1 MWSAGQFT
9 KATILFCFSYCA
21 EQSMNGKDDSFMVG
35 YIYISDLE
43 RKKSPQDRNLFLQQ
57 RELSP
62 KQQSQVSSWGAKLSM
77 LTSLCFCILILVF
90 LLTALAS
97 HGPILSWFT
106 VTSPGHWRWRAVCKW
121 GWKMYMLLR
130 GWADKMLGQ
139 CWQVKHNWGRLC
151 FAAAL
156 FLTGNTLLALSSIY
170 PAINLYETFRNI
182 RPFKISV
189 TVKFAWNKLG
199 GPKVQKG
206 KMDWWAETTE
216 VFVR

>member
-106 VTSPGHWRWRAVCKW
+106 VTSPGHWRWRAVCNGAERCICCWEGEQIKC
-121 GWKMYMLLR
+121 
-130 GWADKMLGQ
+130 WASVGRSNTTEEGYVLQ
-139 CWQVKHNWGRLC
+139 QPSSSQEILCW
-151 FAAAL
+151 L
-156 FLTGNTLLALSSIY
+156 FPRSIQPSIY
-170 PAINLYETFRNI
+170 MKLSET
-182 RPFKISV
+182 
-189 TVKFAWNKLG
+189 
-199 GPKVQKG
+199 
-206 KMDWWAETTE
+206 
-216 VFVR
+216 